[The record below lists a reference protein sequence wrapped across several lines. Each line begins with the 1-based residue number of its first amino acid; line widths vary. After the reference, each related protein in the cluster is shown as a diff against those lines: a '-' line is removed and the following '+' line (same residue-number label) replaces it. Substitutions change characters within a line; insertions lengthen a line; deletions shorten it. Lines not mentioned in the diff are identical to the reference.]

1 MKFYWMKLVDSLCN
15 IYLRKII
22 ATFFKEKGS
31 LSSRVEFSFNST
43 QIKVLKRTKK
53 IVRKLNNNKTQKS
66 LFYFFKVV
74 FNYFY
79 LIFQY
84 KVNKKIEFRDAYQR
98 GNLRLKRA
106 KKITPKIY
114 FKS

>member
-22 ATFFKEKGS
+22 TFFKEKK
-31 LSSRVEFSFNST
+31 
-43 QIKVLKRTKK
+43 IKVLKRTKK

-84 KVNKKIEFRDAYQR
+84 KINKKIEFRNAFQR
-98 GNLRLKRA
+98 GNLRLKKA

-114 FKS
+114 FKY